1 MESSPS
7 SDARWQQLMAVQ
19 GELDQSI
26 VTLPELVGRDFKSTL
41 ALAALGGGLLLVT
54 GDAAARTVIAPQEV
68 PVGVL
73 AALIG
78 TPLLL
83 ILIRREMRGRP

>member
-26 VTLPELVGRDFKSTL
+26 VTLPELVGRDFKPRRVS
-41 ALAALGGGLLLVT
+41 
-54 GDAAARTVIAPQEV
+54 ARTVRFAQALALD
-68 PVGVL
+68 VGWSGITEARRRR
-73 AALIG
+73 AA
-78 TPLLL
+78 
-83 ILIRREMRGRP
+83 RQVH